1 MTTTSASSPARGR
14 RRSLVAGSALLL
26 SLALALPAS
35 AQPIDD
41 ATRNAARELA
51 HRAGQAYKKGDYEK
65 AQDLYHRSYALIPA
79 PTLSLR
85 EARALVKLGRL
96 VEAAEAY
103 VRTTRTSLESD
114 SPKPFRQ
121 AVQQAYDELGK
132 LRPRIP
138 QLKIVV
144 KGQKKDDGPLTVK
157 MDGKPVSTALIGVA
171 GPADPGD
178 HHLTAT
184 TQSGAT
190 ATATVSLKEGEKKS
204 VELELDHSNVSAP
217 GSTPATPPERPTPKP
232 VTPPGGEHAGGT
244 AKSGSMQR
252 TLGFVGLGV
261 GAAGLG
267 VGIVTGL
274 MATSRYKSVEDHCPG
289 RRCADGSQGAKDLD
303 AFRSLRTV
311 STVGYVVGGIGVA
324 AGVTLLLT
332 APSSTPAA
340 EKQAARAK
348 PRWTPYVGLGSAGV
362 AGTF

>member
-1 MTTTSASSPARGR
+1 MA
-14 RRSLVAGSALLL
+14 AGSALLL
-26 SLALALPAS
+26 ALALALPAT

-65 AQDLYHRSYALIPA
+65 AQDLYHRSYALVPA

-114 SPKPFRQ
+114 SPTPFRE

-132 LRPRIP
+132 LRPQIP
-138 QLKIVV
+138 QLEIVV
-144 KGQKKDDGPLTVK
+144 KGETPDDGRLTVK
-157 MDGKPVSTALIGVA
+157 MDGKRVSAALIGVA
-171 GPADPGD
+171 GPADPGS
-178 HHLTAT
+178 HQLTAT
-184 TQSGAT
+184 TESGAT
-190 ATATVSLKEGEKKS
+190 ASGSITLKQGETKS
-204 VELELDHSNVSAP
+204 IELDLDHTNLKAP
-217 GSTPATPPERPTPKP
+217 GSGATPTTPKDSNPKP
-232 VTPPGGEHAGGT
+232 VTPPPGGDKNGT
-244 AKSGSMQR
+244 AKGGSMQR
-252 TLGFVGLGV
+252 SLGFVGLGV

-274 MATSRYKSVEDHCPG
+274 MATSREKSAEDKCPG
-289 RRCADGSQGAKDLD
+289 HHCVNGSQGAKDLD

-311 STVGYVVGGIGVA
+311 STIGYVVGGVGVA

-332 APSSTPAA
+332 APKSKPAA
-340 EKQAARAK
+340 EKAAALDRPHWA
-348 PRWTPYVGLGSAGV
+348 PYVGLGSTGI